1 MLSIEAIKEKLE
13 IEKRERLEEI
23 LKVSGSNAIS
33 KTEYNTTIVDE
44 KNAASSLIFKNV
56 SKDKFDNDE
65 LVKAIDIEITELKPN
80 IPIQTTPKVDLE
92 LYNQA
97 LSEIEDLRALVALLR
112 ENINILESTIG
123 VLNAQ
128 IEVARNEKLATDQ
141 LNDVL
146 VNQLETLSQTLA
158 EFASQIQTAVQK
170 SVDESIL
177 RASLQAQNSGFKAQ
191 IEALIKQI
199 DSLNSIIEGLQAQ
212 LGAVQQ
218 QQAIEQGTQAQA
230 LAAKGEVIND
240 VVVASFDRTL
250 STTTDYRIYAK
261 IQENRNN
268 KEPESKWI
276 NGESIKFVNNDKLP
290 VKIIIDVSYPE
301 NGRLRW
307 FEPDNT
313 NFEVPPNGDVK
324 VSLNLRGRAAN
335 GYQSKPIFLGY
346 GSSQNYTGELRVKVI
361 RSDKS
366 EDTKAFKTLMI
377 KSHPKSYASND

>member
-158 EFASQIQTAVQK
+158 DFASQIQTAVQK

>member
-1 MLSIEAIKEKLE
+1 MLSIEAIKQKLE
-13 IEKRERLEEI
+13 EDKREKLEEI
-23 LKVSGSNAIS
+23 LKISGSSAIS

-65 LVKAIDIEITELKPN
+65 LVKAIDLTITELKPI
-80 IPIQTTPKVDLE
+80 IPIQTPRKVDLE
-92 LYNQA
+92 LYNEA
-97 LSEIEDLRALVALLR
+97 LENIDDLRKKVEKL
-112 ENINILESTIG
+112 ENDVTSLNG
-123 VLNAQ
+123 VISNLNAQ
-128 IEVARNEKLATDQ
+128 LESVTNEKLSTEQ
-141 LNDVL
+141 INDAL
-146 VNQLETLSQTLA
+146 VNQITTLSQTVDD
-158 EFASQIQTAVQK
+158 FALQIQNAVQK

-290 VKIIIDVSYPE
+290 VKVFIDVSYPE

-324 VSLNLRGRAAN
+324 VSLSLRPRTAN

-346 GSSQNYTGELRVKVI
+346 GSSQNYTGELRIRVT
-361 RSDKS
+361 RSDNS
-366 EDTKAFKTLMI
+366 TDTKAFKTLMI

>member
-1 MLSIEAIKEKLE
+1 MLSIEAIKQKLE
-13 IEKRERLEEI
+13 EDKREKLEEI
-23 LKVSGSNAIS
+23 LKISGSSAIS

-44 KNAASSLIFKNV
+44 KNAASSLLFKNV

-65 LVKAIDIEITELKPN
+65 LVKAIDLSITELKPILPTTSSAKIDIAEYNAALEN
-80 IPIQTTPKVDLE
+80 ID
-92 LYNQA
+92 
-97 LSEIEDLRALVALLR
+97 DLRKKVEKL
-112 ENINILESTIG
+112 ENDVTSLNG
-123 VLNAQ
+123 VISNLNAQ
-128 IEVARNEKLATDQ
+128 LESVTNEKLSTEQ
-141 LNDVL
+141 INDAL
-146 VNQLETLSQTLA
+146 VNQITTLSQTVDD
-158 EFASQIQTAVQK
+158 FALQIQNAVQK

-261 IQENRNN
+261 IQENRGNA
-268 KEPESKWI
+268 EPESKWI

-290 VKIIIDVSYPE
+290 VKVFIDVSYPE

-324 VSLNLRGRAAN
+324 VSLSLRPRTAN

-346 GSSQNYTGELRVKVI
+346 GSSQNYTGELRIRVT
-361 RSDKS
+361 RSDNS
-366 EDTKAFKTLMI
+366 TDTKAFKTLMI